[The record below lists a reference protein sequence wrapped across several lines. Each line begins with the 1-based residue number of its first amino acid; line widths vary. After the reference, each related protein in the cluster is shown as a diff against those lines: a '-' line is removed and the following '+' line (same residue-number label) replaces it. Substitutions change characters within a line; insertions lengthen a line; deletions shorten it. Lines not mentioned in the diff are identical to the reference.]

1 MANAWITGARGF
13 IGRHLAKR
21 LADAGDTV
29 AGIGHGAWPA
39 ADAARWGVKN
49 WIEGPVDAAG
59 LERLAASGGAPDAIY
74 HLAGGSSVG
83 KSLAAPLED
92 FRRTA
97 DSTATLL
104 EWARLDAPSA
114 AIVAVSSAAVYG
126 NGHAGPIDEDAA
138 LRPVSPYGSHKVVM
152 EQLCQSYARSFG
164 AKIAIVRPFSVYGRG
179 LAKQL
184 LWELCLKL
192 ERGEPV
198 ALGGTGE
205 ELRDWLHVDDAARLI
220 EEAASRASDEV
231 APVNG
236 GRGAGVTVREIVALA
251 RAAWGDAPDVSFD
264 GARRP
269 GDPFSLV
276 AGRRRLD
283 AWGFASGVAPET
295 GIADYVRWFRGRP
308 GAGA

>member
-104 EWARLDAPSA
+104 E
-114 AIVAVSSAAVYG
+114 
-126 NGHAGPIDEDAA
+126 
-138 LRPVSPYGSHKVVM
+138 
-152 EQLCQSYARSFG
+152 
-164 AKIAIVRPFSVYGRG
+164 
-179 LAKQL
+179 
-184 LWELCLKL
+184 
-192 ERGEPV
+192 
-198 ALGGTGE
+198 
-205 ELRDWLHVDDAARLI
+205 
-220 EEAASRASDEV
+220 
-231 APVNG
+231 
-236 GRGAGVTVREIVALA
+236 
-251 RAAWGDAPDVSFD
+251 
-264 GARRP
+264 
-269 GDPFSLV
+269 
-276 AGRRRLD
+276 
-283 AWGFASGVAPET
+283 
-295 GIADYVRWFRGRP
+295 
-308 GAGA
+308 